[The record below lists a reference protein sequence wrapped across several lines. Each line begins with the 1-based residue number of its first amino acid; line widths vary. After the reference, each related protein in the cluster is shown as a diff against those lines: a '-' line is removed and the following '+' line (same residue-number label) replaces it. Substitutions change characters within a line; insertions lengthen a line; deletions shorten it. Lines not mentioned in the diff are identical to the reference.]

1 MSKSVQS
8 TKDDGTK
15 ENIISSM
22 NHELYSWLT
31 TIPENVT
38 QGVDVVPIT
47 ALQTTPVTP
56 DTPILEPIT

>member
-1 MSKSVQS
+1 
-8 TKDDGTK
+8 
-15 ENIISSM
+15 M
-22 NHELYSWLT
+22 NHELYSWLNI
-31 TIPENVT
+31 IPENVT